1 MELKELQ
8 TIAKEHGLDIT
19 DRMLD
24 QFDQYAKLLIE
35 WNGKMNLT
43 AICEYDKIIE
53 KHFYDSIM
61 CLFQEDIQGSVC
73 DVGSGAG
80 FPSLP
85 MKIVR
90 PDLQIIIVEPLQ
102 KRCLFLNAVVEALK
116 LDGVKIISARA
127 EDHAKIAREA
137 YDVVCARAVA
147 NMSLLS
153 ELCIPLV
160 KKDGLFVAL
169 KGSDGYNELDR
180 AANALSKL
188 GVELLSSYEDKLLD
202 GSMRINFYFKKVKHT
217 PMMYP
222 RAFAKIKKQPL

>member
-8 TIAKEHGLDIT
+8 TIAKEHGLDVT
-19 DRMLD
+19 DKMLE

-35 WNGKMNLT
+35 WNERMNLT

-61 CLFQEDIQGSVC
+61 CLFQEDIHGSVC

-90 PDLQIIIVEPLQ
+90 PDLEIIIVEPLQ
-102 KRCLFLNAVVEALK
+102 KRCTFLKALVEALG
-116 LDGVKIISARA
+116 LEDVQIINERA
-127 EDHAKIAREA
+127 EDHAKKARES

-169 KGSDGYNELDR
+169 KGSDGYNELEK
-180 AANALSKL
+180 AKNALSKL
-188 GVELLSSYEDKLLD
+188 GVELYSSYEDKLLD